1 MRERSDMVV
10 GLLVA
15 FLLLFPLGYVLHVA
29 PRFPGSLAGGVIGIV
44 AAVLMLLTLPYVVVK
59 HVKAADRWLGRF
71 VSKPTLLALHVY
83 AGVLAPILG
92 FVHAAHKF
100 ESPVGLALTGL
111 VLLTVLSG
119 FVGRY
124 LLAQTARALRGRRSE
139 LASLQAA
146 YLHLPAPPASA
157 AAPVVSLSRWKRLF
171 FVSGEPPGPAPP
183 DGPEALAAALAD
195 TEFAIRAEDATN
207 RLFSRWRWLHAVL
220 GALVYLVLL
229 LHIAAAIYFGL
240 RWL

>member
-1 MRERSDMVV
+1 
-10 GLLVA
+10 
-15 FLLLFPLGYVLHVA
+15 
-29 PRFPGSLAGGVIGIV
+29 
-44 AAVLMLLTLPYVVVK
+44 MLLTLPYVVVK
-59 HVKAADRWLGRF
+59 HVKAAERWTGRF

-92 FVHAAHKF
+92 LVHAAHKF
-100 ESPVGLALTGL
+100 GSTVGLTLTGL

-146 YLHLPAPPASA
+146 YLHLPAPPAPTA
-157 AAPVVSLSRWKRLF
+157 AAVALSRWKRLF
-171 FVSGEPPGPAPP
+171 FVAGEPPAPPP
-183 DGPEALAAALAD
+183 DGAEALAAALAD
-195 TEFAIRAEDATN
+195 TEFAIRAEGATN
-207 RLFSRWRWLHAVL
+207 RLLSRWRWLHAVL

>member
-1 MRERSDMVV
+1 MRERSDIAV

-15 FLLLFPLGYVLHVA
+15 FLVLFPVGYVVHVA
-29 PRFPGSLAGGVIGIV
+29 PRFPGSPVGGAIGVV
-44 AAVLMLLTLPYVVVK
+44 AAGLMLLTLPYVVVK
-59 HVKAADRWLGRF
+59 HVKAVERWTTRF

-92 FVHAAHKF
+92 LVHAAHTF
-100 ESPVGLALTGL
+100 ASPVGVALTGL

-146 YLHLPAPPASA
+146 YLHLPSPPAPPSSP
-157 AAPVVSLSRWKRLF
+157 PVPLSRWKRLF
-171 FVSGEPPGPAPP
+171 FVSGEPPAPVVPAAT
-183 DGPEALAAALAD
+183 EALAAALAD
-195 TEFAIRAEDATN
+195 TEFAIRAEDATQ
-207 RLFSRWRWLHAVL
+207 RLFSHFRRLHVVV
-220 GALVYLVLL
+220 GVLVYLVLL
-229 LHIAAAIYFGL
+229 LHIGAALYFGL

>member
-1 MRERSDMVV
+1 MRERGDMAV

-29 PRFPGSLAGGVIGIV
+29 PRFPGSLVGGVIGVV

-59 HVKAADRWLGRF
+59 HVKAAERWTGRF

-92 FVHAAHKF
+92 LVHAAHKF
-100 ESPVGLALTGL
+100 GSPVGLTLTGL
-111 VLLTVLSG
+111 VLLTVLSD

-146 YLHLPAPPASA
+146 YLHLPAPPAPTA
-157 AAPVVSLSRWKRLF
+157 AAVALSRWKRLF
-171 FVSGEPPGPAPP
+171 FVAGEPPAPPP
-183 DGPEALAAALAD
+183 DGAEALAAALAD
-195 TEFAIRAEDATN
+195 TEFAIRAEGATN
-207 RLFSRWRWLHAVL
+207 RLLSRWRWLHAVL